1 MCLLRSAT
9 LHKEKKERKYIKC
22 TLQCVCVCVMKITL
36 PEAGGL
42 TWFGK
47 LGR

>member
-1 MCLLRSAT
+1 MHLT
-9 LHKEKKERKYIKC
+9 V
-22 TLQCVCVCVMKITL
+22 CVCVCVMKITL